1 MNTELEDVMKR
12 FAQGLV
18 SSLALALI
26 CSGGAFAA
34 ADPLAPTGRWSVVT
48 SGRAATPPMGWNS
61 WNAFH
66 TDITEAKVLDSARA
80 IVDSGLAAKGYRY
93 INIDDGWWLKRRTTD
108 GRMIVRTSLFP
119 SAAVGGP
126 QETSFKPFTDRIHA
140 MGLKAG
146 IYSDI
151 GANNCSQAFGGP
163 NTPNL
168 PEGTV
173 AEREVGLY
181 GHVDQDIKLYFGEW
195 AFDYIKVDACGIR
208 AFGPQ
213 NARVKAGQYRALG
226 PLIDFSEIRRT
237 DIPAVRKLYQQ
248 VADAMRRE
256 NPDGD
261 YVFSICAWGSAD
273 VRAWAKDV
281 GNLSR
286 TSDDITPNWTR
297 MLANFD
303 SAANRALYAHP
314 GSWND
319 PDMLFIGHGD
329 FDENH
334 LTEAKSHFA
343 LWSMLSAPLLIGYDL
358 RNAPQPLMDILGN
371 SDLITVNQDPA
382 GNQAVMAYDTDDV
395 QILVKTLSNGHKAVA
410 IFNRGLAPTDVTL
423 TARHLK
429 LAANAPVALK
439 DLWSGS
445 SLPAFTGETK
455 LHLDPRQ
462 TLIFDAAGARA
473 LTDGLYL
480 SEMPGRVNP
489 AIDGVVVPQPDPTIH
504 RMKNPWAGTT
514 DTGESPAYTGWGG
527 AQADATPYRQ
537 ALRVNG
543 NMYETGLGVLAN
555 SRFEV
560 QADGRF
566 RRFVAEVGI
575 DDSTFDTDDAVTFS
589 VYGDGKLLATSRPA
603 RFGEPVQPLQADIAG
618 VKIVELVAR
627 GTAGKNKVPTVVTWG
642 NAALLED

>member
-1 MNTELEDVMKR
+1 
-12 FAQGLV
+12 
-18 SSLALALI
+18 
-26 CSGGAFAA
+26 
-34 ADPLAPTGRWSVVT
+34 
-48 SGRAATPPMGWNS
+48 MGWNS

-66 TDITEAKVLDSARA
+66 TDVTEAKVLDSAKA

-108 GRMIVRTSLFP
+108 GRMIVRTSIFP
-119 SAAVGGP
+119 SAAVGGAE
-126 QETSFKPFTDRIHA
+126 QTSFKPFTDRIHA

-151 GANNCSQAFGGP
+151 GANNCSQAFAP
-163 NTPNL
+163 NAPNL

-181 GHVDQDIKLYFGEW
+181 GHIEQDIELYFRDW

-208 AFGPQ
+208 AFDPYSE
-213 NARVKAGQYRALG
+213 RVKAGQYRALG
-226 PLIDFSEIRRT
+226 PLIDVKEIRRT
-237 DIPAVRKLYQQ
+237 DIAAVRSLYQQ
-248 VADAMRRE
+248 VADALRRT

-286 TSDDITPNWTR
+286 TSDDITPSWTR

-329 FDENH
+329 FDERH
-334 LTEAKSHFA
+334 LTEARSHFA

-371 SDLITVNQDPA
+371 SDIIAVNQDPA
-382 GNQAVMAYDTDDV
+382 GNQAVLAYDSDDV

-410 IFNRGLAPTDVTL
+410 IFNRGLAPAEVTL
-423 TARHLK
+423 TAGHMK
-429 LAANAPVALK
+429 FAATAPVTLK
-439 DLWSGS
+439 DLWTGAT
-445 SLPAFTGETK
+445 LPAFSDETK
-455 LHLDPRQ
+455 LHLDPHQ
-462 TLIFDAAGARA
+462 TLVFDAAGART
-473 LTDGLYL
+473 LSNGLFL

-489 AIDGVVVPQPDPTIH
+489 AVDGVVIPQPDPTIH
-504 RMKNPWAGTT
+504 RMSNPWGGTT
-514 DTGESPAYTGWGG
+514 DDGEPPAYTGWGG

-537 ALRVNG
+537 TLRVDG
-543 NMYETGLGVLAN
+543 RAYGTGLGVLAN

-560 QADGRF
+560 RADGQF
-566 RRFVAEVGI
+566 RRFTAEVGV

-589 VYGDGKLLATSRPA
+589 VYGDGRLLATSKPT
-603 RFGEPVQPLQADIAG
+603 RFGQTPQTLSANIAG

-627 GTAGKNKVPTVVTWG
+627 GKSTKNKAPTVVTWG
-642 NAALLED
+642 NAALLSD

>member
-1 MNTELEDVMKR
+1 MTR
-12 FAQGLV
+12 SGIIG
-18 SSLALALI
+18 SLALAL
-26 CSGGAFAA
+26 GLGNAA
-34 ADPLAPTGRWSVVT
+34 YAATDPLAPTGHWTAVT
-48 SGRAATPPMGWNS
+48 TGQAAKPPMGWNS

-66 TDITEAKVLDSARA
+66 TDVTEAKVLDSAKA

-108 GRMIVRTSLFP
+108 GRMIVRTSIFP
-119 SAAVGGP
+119 SAAVGGAE
-126 QETSFKPFTDRIHA
+126 QTSFKPFTDRIHA

-151 GANNCSQAFGGP
+151 GANNCSQAFAP
-163 NTPNL
+163 KAPNL

-181 GHVDQDIKLYFGEW
+181 GHIEQDIALYFKDW

-208 AFGPQ
+208 AFGPDSQ
-213 NARVKAGQYRALG
+213 DVKSGQYRALE
-226 PLIDFSEIRRT
+226 PLIDVKEIRRT
-237 DIPAVRKLYQQ
+237 DIPAVRALYQH
-248 VADAMRRE
+248 VADALRRT

-286 TSDDITPNWTR
+286 TSDDITPSWTR

-319 PDMLFIGHGD
+319 PDMLFVGHGD
-329 FDENH
+329 FDERH

-371 SDLITVNQDPA
+371 ADLIAVDQDPA
-382 GNQAVMAYDTDDV
+382 GNQAVLAYDSDDV

-410 IFNRGLAPTDVTL
+410 IFNRGLAPTEVTL
-423 TARHLK
+423 TAGHLK
-429 LAANAPVALK
+429 FAATTPVALK
-439 DLWSGS
+439 DLWTGATP
-445 SLPAFTGETK
+445 PAFSGETK

-462 TLIFDAAGARA
+462 TLVFDAAGART
-473 LTDGLYL
+473 LSNGLYL

-489 AIDGVVVPQPDPTIH
+489 AVDGVVIPQPDPTIH
-504 RMKNPWAGTT
+504 RMRNPWGGTT
-514 DTGESPAYTGWGG
+514 DDGEPPAYTGWGG

-537 ALRVNG
+537 TLRVDG
-543 NMYETGLGVLAN
+543 KPYGTGLGVLAN

-560 QADGRF
+560 RADGQF
-566 RRFVAEVGI
+566 RRFTAEVGV
-575 DDSTFDTDDAVTFS
+575 DDSTFDTEDAVTFS
-589 VYGDGKLLATSRPA
+589 IYGDGKLLATSKPT
-603 RFGEPVQPLQADIAG
+603 RFGQAAQTLSANIAG
-618 VKIVELVAR
+618 AKIVELVAR
-627 GTAGKNKVPTVVTWG
+627 GKSAKNKAPTIVTWG
-642 NAALLED
+642 NAALLAD

>member
-1 MNTELEDVMKR
+1 
-12 FAQGLV
+12 
-18 SSLALALI
+18 
-26 CSGGAFAA
+26 
-34 ADPLAPTGRWSVVT
+34 
-48 SGRAATPPMGWNS
+48 MGWNS

-66 TDITEAKVLDSARA
+66 TDVTEAKVLDSAKA

-108 GRMIVRTSLFP
+108 GRMIVRTSIFP

-126 QETSFKPFTDRIHA
+126 EETSFKPFTDRIHA

-151 GANNCSQAFGGP
+151 GANNCSQAFAP
-163 NTPNL
+163 NAPNL
-168 PEGTV
+168 PEGTL

-181 GHVDQDIKLYFGEW
+181 GHIDQDIQLYFGDW

-208 AFGPQ
+208 AFGPD
-213 NARVKAGQYRALG
+213 NERVRSGQYRALG
-226 PLIDFSEIRRT
+226 PLIDVKEIRRT
-237 DIPAVRKLYQQ
+237 DIAAVRKLYQR
-248 VADAMRRE
+248 VADALRRA

-261 YVFSICAWGSAD
+261 YVFSLCAWGSAD

-286 TSDDITPNWTR
+286 TSDDITPSWTR

-329 FDENH
+329 FDERH

-371 SDLITVNQDPA
+371 GDIIAVNQDPA
-382 GNQAVMAYDTDDV
+382 GNQAVLAYDTDDV

-410 IFNRGLAPTDVTL
+410 IFNRGLAPADVTL
-423 TARHLK
+423 TAGHMK
-429 LAANAPVALK
+429 FAGTAPVTLK
-439 DLWSGS
+439 DLWTGATQ
-445 SLPAFTGETK
+445 PAFSGETK
-455 LHLDPRQ
+455 LRLNPRQ
-462 TLIFDAAGARA
+462 TLVFDAAGTRT
-473 LTDGLYL
+473 LVGGFFL

-489 AIDGVVVPQPDPTIH
+489 AVDGVVLPQPDPTIH
-504 RMKNPWAGTT
+504 RMINPWGSTT
-514 DTGESPAYTGWGG
+514 DTGEPPAYTGWGG

-537 ALRVNG
+537 ALRIDG
-543 NMYETGLGVLAN
+543 RMYETGLGVLAN

-560 QADGRF
+560 RADGQF
-566 RRFVAEVGI
+566 RRFIAEVGV

-589 VYGDGKLLATSRPA
+589 VYGDGKLLATSKPA
-603 RFGEPVQPLQADIAG
+603 RFGQAAQTLSANITG
-618 VKIVELVAR
+618 VKIVELMAR
-627 GTAGKNKVPTVVTWG
+627 GNSAKNKAPTVVTWG
-642 NAALLED
+642 NAALLGD

>member
-1 MNTELEDVMKR
+1 
-12 FAQGLV
+12 
-18 SSLALALI
+18 
-26 CSGGAFAA
+26 
-34 ADPLAPTGRWSVVT
+34 
-48 SGRAATPPMGWNS
+48 MGWNS

-66 TDITEAKVLDSARA
+66 TDVTEAKVLDSAKA

-93 INIDDGWWLKRRTTD
+93 INIDDGWWLKRRTAD
-108 GRMIVRTSLFP
+108 GRMIVRTSIFP
-119 SAAVGGP
+119 SAAVGGAE
-126 QETSFKPFTDRIHA
+126 QTSFKPFTDRIHA

-151 GANNCSQAFGGP
+151 GANNCSQAFAP
-163 NTPNL
+163 NAPNL

-181 GHVDQDIKLYFGEW
+181 GHIEQDIELYFKDW

-208 AFGPQ
+208 AFGRD
-213 NARVKAGQYRALG
+213 NGRVGSGQYRALG
-226 PLIDFSEIRRT
+226 PLIDVKEIRRT

-248 VADAMRRE
+248 VADALRRT

-261 YVFSICAWGSAD
+261 YVLSICAWGSAD

-286 TSDDITPNWTR
+286 TSDDITPSWTR

-303 SAANRALYAHP
+303 SAANRTLYAHP

-329 FDENH
+329 FDERH
-334 LTEAKSHFA
+334 LTEARSHFA

-371 SDLITVNQDPA
+371 SDIIAVNQDSA
-382 GNQAVMAYDTDDV
+382 GNQAVLAYDTDDV

-410 IFNRGLAPTDVTL
+410 IFNRGLAPAEVTL
-423 TARHLK
+423 TASHLK
-429 LAANAPVALK
+429 FAATAPVTLK
-439 DLWSGS
+439 DLWTGAT
-445 SLPAFTGETK
+445 LPAFSGETK
-455 LHLDPRQ
+455 VRLDPRQ
-462 TLIFDAAGARA
+462 TLVFDAIGTRA
-473 LTDGLYL
+473 LADGLYL

-489 AIDGVVVPQPDPTIH
+489 AVDGVVMPQPDPTIH
-504 RMKNPWAGTT
+504 RMISPWGGTT
-514 DTGESPAYTGWGG
+514 DTGEPPAYTGWGG

-537 ALRVNG
+537 ALRIDG
-543 NMYETGLGVLAN
+543 RMYGTGLGVLAN

-560 QADGRF
+560 RADGQF
-566 RRFVAEVGI
+566 RRFVAEVGV

-589 VYGDGKLLATSRPA
+589 VYGDGKLLAASKPI
-603 RFGEPVQPLQADIAG
+603 RFGQAAQTLSANIAG

-627 GTAGKNKVPTVVTWG
+627 GKSTKNKAPTVVTWG
-642 NAALLED
+642 NAALLGD